1 MAFEEMMN
9 DPAIGGGM
17 PPQGPPQMGGQ
28 PQGPQMGGPPQGMN
42 QPGGPNPEEVMEKM
56 ILLRDILEQQKLE
69 IDTRTGVK
77 SESAKIA
84 MMPDMKGP
92 TGMTLPPPPPLPPMG
107 GMAGMPG
114 MPPMGPQGPPMPPM
128 GGPPMGPIA

>member
-9 DPAIGGGM
+9 DPAIVGG
-17 PPQGPPQMGGQ
+17 PPQGPPQGPQMGGP
-28 PQGPQMGGPPQGMN
+28 PQGQMGGPPQGMN

-56 ILLRDILEQQKLE
+56 MLLRDILEQQKLE

-92 TGMTLPPPPPLPPMG
+92 TGMTLPPPPPMPPMG
-107 GMAGMPG
+107 GMPG
-114 MPPMGPQGPPMPPM
+114 MPPMGPQGPPMGGPPM
-128 GGPPMGPIA
+128 PPMGPIA

>member
-9 DPAIGGGM
+9 DPAIGG
-17 PPQGPPQMGGQ
+17 GPPQMGGQ
-28 PQGPQMGGPPQGMN
+28 PQGPQMGGPPQGMP

-69 IDTRTGVK
+69 IDTRSGVK

-92 TGMTLPPPPPLPPMG
+92 TGMTLPPPPAMPPMG
-107 GMAGMPG
+107 GMPG

>member
-9 DPAIGGGM
+9 DPAIVGG
-17 PPQGPPQMGGQ
+17 PPQGPPQG
-28 PQGPQMGGPPQGMN
+28 QMGGPPQGMP

-92 TGMTLPPPPPLPPMG
+92 TGMTLPPPPPMPPMG

>member
-17 PPQGPPQMGGQ
+17 TPQGPPMGGP
-28 PQGPQMGGPPQGMN
+28 PQGMPPQGMN

-92 TGMTLPPPPPLPPMG
+92 TGMTLPPPPPMPPMG
-107 GMAGMPG
+107 GMPGMPG

>member
-9 DPAIGGGM
+9 DPAIGGG
-17 PPQGPPQMGGQ
+17 PPQGPPQG
-28 PQGPQMGGPPQGMN
+28 QMGGPPQGQMGMPPQGMP

-56 ILLRDILEQQKLE
+56 MLLRDILEQQKLE

-84 MMPDMKGP
+84 MMPDMRGP
-92 TGMTLPPPPPLPPMG
+92 TGMTLPPPPAMPPMG
-107 GMAGMPG
+107 GMPG

>member
-17 PPQGPPQMGGQ
+17 PPQGPPQMGGP
-28 PQGPQMGGPPQGMN
+28 PQGPQMGMPPQGMN

-92 TGMTLPPPPPLPPMG
+92 TGMTLPPPPPMPPMG